1 MNPIW
6 HKQRLSTL
14 SSMMGTR
21 LAGRELAL
29 GDDLPNSG
37 VTCLAGRELVPGGD
51 LH

>member
-1 MNPIW
+1 MAQA
-6 HKQRLSTL
+6 KACTL

-21 LAGRELAL
+21 LAGRELVP

-37 VTCLAGRELVPGGD
+37 VTCLAGRELVPGDD